1 MEPLGMNLEQLK
13 ADFESVGGKPFE
25 HFYCPILHVDE
36 DVPPIKGHVVPE
48 SLGGRAMV
56 LQRPDVDNGFGSFFE
71 AEAGDAIRKGLDA
84 NPLDV
89 VSRAD
94 PAEMR
99 KLGKRFNLNLLL
111 EGADEPVEARF
122 GDLGGEYGFYVK
134 HREDLHEAL
143 GGEPGD
149 RPARGLAEVELD
161 ARSSI
166 LVTSLRASHLAW
178 FRTGWRMWPAPG
190 SGGAGRGNHSG
201 QLPTLAVGPLHH
213 IPIM

>member
-99 KLGKRFNLNLLL
+99 KL
-111 EGADEPVEARF
+111 ARIF
-122 GDLGGEYGFYVK
+122 HD
-134 HREDLHEAL
+134 
-143 GGEPGD
+143 
-149 RPARGLAEVELD
+149 
-161 ARSSI
+161 
-166 LVTSLRASHLAW
+166 
-178 FRTGWRMWPAPG
+178 
-190 SGGAGRGNHSG
+190 
-201 QLPTLAVGPLHH
+201 
-213 IPIM
+213 